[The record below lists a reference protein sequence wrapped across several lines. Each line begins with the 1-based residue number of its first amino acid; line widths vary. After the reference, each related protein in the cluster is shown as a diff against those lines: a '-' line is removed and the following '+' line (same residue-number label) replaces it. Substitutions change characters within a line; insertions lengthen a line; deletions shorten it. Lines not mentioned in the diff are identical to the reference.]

1 MDAATMAA
9 FDIKQFKAQG
19 FALAPGFFQKEV
31 IESVRNDAK
40 NVFLTQLL
48 RHGILKSSDPS
59 ETEFETAL
67 FEYFKLDLQEFINC
81 GKQIQHLVSLHRLS
95 LDDRIERALRETFGL
110 KVPNIST
117 RPVLYFN
124 SRLLAKEEVYWRVFP
139 HQDWRSMQGSLDS
152 VVVWVPLVD
161 VDVKL
166 GALEVVPG
174 SHKLGLMTT
183 EVVNS
188 FGKVDQF
195 NDSDFVSVEASQ
207 GDVLFFSSFLV
218 HRSGVNVTDSIRW
231 SCHFRYNNLAEE
243 TFIERGYPH
252 AYDYKPQEN
261 LITPGFPSKEL
272 IGKFFD

>member
-1 MDAATMAA
+1 MAEL
-9 FDIKQFKAQG
+9 DNKELKTQG
-19 FALAPGFFQKEV
+19 FVLAPGFFQKEEV
-31 IESVRNDAK
+31 ERVRNDAK
-40 NVFLTQLL
+40 NVFLAQLL
-48 RHGILKSSDPS
+48 RHGILNSSNPS
-59 ETEFETAL
+59 ETEFEAAL
-67 FEYFKLDLQEFINC
+67 FEYFKRDLQEFMNC

-95 LDDRIERALRETFGL
+95 LDSRIEQALKEKLGMKF
-110 KVPNIST
+110 PNVST

-124 SRLLAKEEVYWRVFP
+124 SPRLATEEVYWRVFP

-152 VVVWVPLVD
+152 IVVWVPLAD

-188 FGKVDQF
+188 FGKVERFGDG
-195 NDSDFVSVEASQ
+195 DFVSVEAAQ

-218 HRSGVNVTDSIRW
+218 HRSGVNSTDSIRW

-252 AYDYKPQEN
+252 AYTYKPQDD
-261 LITPGFPSKEL
+261 LITPGFPGKEL
-272 IGKFFD
+272 LDRFFD

>member
-1 MDAATMAA
+1 MAA
-9 FDIKQFKAQG
+9 LDLKQFKAQG
-19 FALAPGFFQKEV
+19 FVLAPGFFQKEEV
-31 IESVRNDAK
+31 ERVRSDAK
-40 NVFLTQLL
+40 SVFLTQLL
-48 RHGILKSSDPS
+48 RHGILKSDNPS
-59 ETEFETAL
+59 EAEFEAGL
-67 FEYFKLDLQEFINC
+67 FAYFKLDLQEFMNC

-95 LDDRIERALRETFGL
+95 LDKRIERVLREELGL
-110 KVPNIST
+110 QFPNIST

-124 SRLLAKEEVYWRVFP
+124 SRFLAKEEVYWRVFP

-152 VVVWVPLVD
+152 IVVWVPLVD
-161 VDVKL
+161 VDMKL

-174 SHKLGLMTT
+174 SHKLGLVTT

-188 FGKVDQF
+188 FGKVDRF
-195 NDSDFVSVEASQ
+195 GDGDFVAVEAAQ

-218 HRSGVNVTDSIRW
+218 HRSGVNATDSIRW

-252 AYDYKPQEN
+252 AYIYKPQED

-272 IGKFFD
+272 IGKFF

>member
-1 MDAATMAA
+1 MA
-9 FDIKQFKAQG
+9 DLDVQELKTKG
-19 FALAPGFFQKEV
+19 FALAPGFFQKEEV
-31 IESVRNDAK
+31 ERVRDDAK

-48 RHGILKSSDPS
+48 RHGILNSDNPS
-59 ETEFETAL
+59 ETEFEAAL
-67 FEYFKLDLQEFINC
+67 FEYFKRDLQEFMNC

-95 LDDRIERALRETFGL
+95 LDNRIEHTLIKTLGMEF
-110 KVPNIST
+110 PNVST

-152 VVVWVPLVD
+152 IVVWVPLAD
-161 VDVKL
+161 VDAKL

-174 SHKLGLMTT
+174 SHKLGLLTT

-195 NDSDFVSVEASQ
+195 GDEDFVSVEAVQ

-218 HRSGVNVTDSIRW
+218 HRSGVNITDSIRW
-231 SCHFRYNNLAEE
+231 SCHFRYNNLAEQ

-252 AYDYKPQEN
+252 AYLYKPLDD
-261 LITPGFPSKEL
+261 LITPDFPSKEL
-272 IGKFFD
+272 IDKFFD